1 MKGFS
6 KPSALLG
13 LALVIIRGRATDSR
27 DGDWASATNHRNIPE
42 RPPAGRL
49 HITWGALGGA
59 RSARCKRPRTGTHV
73 PLAEGMDRER
83 GLARWRG

>member
-13 LALVIIRGRATDSR
+13 LALVVIRGRAADSR
-27 DGDWASATNHRNIPE
+27 DGDRASATNHRNIPE

-49 HITWGALGGA
+49 RITWGALGDA
-59 RSARCKRPRTGTHV
+59 CSARCKRPRTGTHV
-73 PLAEGMDRER
+73 PLAEGMGCER
-83 GLARWRG
+83 GLAR